1 MRPVKPAAADERESD
16 RGGTRSEDSVRRA
29 SILRYDVVG
38 RAPSAALQGLA
49 RLAASVTGMPLAAVD
64 LVTDREQYQLA
75 THGFTRD
82 ICARED
88 SLCDVVLQEPGS
100 VVVRDLT
107 QDPRFEGNPFVDG
120 TRAAMRF
127 YASHQ
132 LLSSRG
138 VVIGRLCVF
147 DTEPREIAPER
158 LEDLAT
164 VAESVVQVLE
174 LGLRNREIA
183 ASNER
188 LSMFASRVSH
198 DLKTPLTS
206 ISMTLQLLRDELV
219 LAEEPATTSPVSG
232 GSAPLLRDREVEWAE
247 NRWLLE
253 KAINASGRLAEM
265 IDSVLGYA
273 TVDGQIQRANVDLER
288 LCREVVDDLGAELA
302 DATVETE
309 ELPTVLGDESH
320 LRTLFQNLLVNAAR
334 YRHPDRPLR
343 VRIAAEER
351 GLMQHVTLSDNGAGI
366 ALEKQHRIFQR
377 GVRGVPEDS
386 AVEGAGIGLEICRRV
401 VEAHG
406 GTIGITSDGEHGTT
420 VWFELPV

>member
-1 MRPVKPAAADERESD
+1 MDAA
-16 RGGTRSEDSVRRA
+16 RRA

-38 RAPSAALQGLA
+38 RPPSEALEGLV
-49 RLAASVTGMPLAAVD
+49 RLAASVTGMPLAAID
-64 LVTDREQYQLA
+64 LVTDREQYQVA

-100 VVVRDLT
+100 VVITDLSL
-107 QDPRFEGNPFVDG
+107 DPRFEGNPFVDG
-120 TRAAMRF
+120 TRAAIRF

-132 LLSSRG
+132 LRSARG

-147 DTEPREIAPER
+147 DTAPRDIDPAR
-158 LEDLAT
+158 MEDLAT
-164 VAESVVQVLE
+164 IAQSVVDVLE
-174 LGLRNREIA
+174 LGLRNREVV

-206 ISMTLQLLRDELV
+206 ISMTLQLLRDELAV
-219 LAEEPATTSPVSG
+219 TEEAPSPVSPDRSDLAARE
-232 GSAPLLRDREVEWAE
+232 SAAESAE
-247 NRWLLE
+247 NRWLIE
-253 KAINASGRLAEM
+253 KAITAADRLAGM

-273 TVDGQIQRANVDLER
+273 TIDRQLQRDNVDLER
-288 LCREVVDDLGAELA
+288 LCREVVEELTVELA
-302 DATVETE
+302 GASVRAEG
-309 ELPTVLGDESH
+309 LPTVLGDEAH
-320 LRTLFQNLLVNAAR
+320 LRTLLQNLLLNAAR
-334 YRHPDRPLR
+334 YRHPERRLE
-343 VRIAAEER
+343 VLVEAEQR
-351 GLMQHVTLSDNGAGI
+351 GLMQHLRVVDNGVGI
-366 ALEKQHRIFQR
+366 ARDRQHRIFQR
-377 GVRGVPEDS
+377 GVRGVPPGS

-406 GTIGITSDGEHGTT
+406 GTIGVTSDGEHGTT